1 MGHPASQKHLSRLAC
16 LVDGATADFNVKI
29 EYRTEG
35 GSWTEAVETDDA
47 RYVSAGDLGI
57 TFYLLQ
63 IRITF
68 TEDIDP
74 KTYPQVYL
82 ESLAATYSLGVR

>member
-16 LVDGATADFNVKI
+16 VVSNPAADFKVKI
-29 EYRTEG
+29 EYRTET
-35 GSWTEAVETDDA
+35 GSWTEATEQANA
-47 RYVSAGDLGI
+47 RHVDIGNLAV

-68 TEDIDP
+68 TEEIDP
-74 KTYPQVYL
+74 LTYPDVTL
-82 ESLAATYSLGVR
+82 ESLAATYSYGVR